1 MKPAKKNEPA
11 YVLAEEDLQQIRA
24 QSYLGKKGYTI
35 PKSALTKEE
44 EVFLKKDLFMQP
56 VSHGVSY
63 GVPEGAFPVYREN
76 ANKIYVPRFYGVS
89 RYGLPDTSEID
100 AGESIDVRFDKPL
113 RDYQEKIV
121 RIYTDYVDTGISVDQ
136 TEILRANAI
145 PCANAIPN
153 RTAVRGGG
161 AILEV
166 PCGRGK
172 CLAKDTPVLMM
183 DGTVKAVQDVVVG
196 DRLMG
201 DDSTSR
207 RVLTLARGR
216 EMMYRIVANMNR
228 NFRDFEVKRPA
239 SEVIG
244 DSEETMGKT
253 DIAEESYTVN
263 KSHILSLK
271 HKSTGEVVD
280 MSVMDYLR
288 YLQKR
293 KDAGG
298 ASEYAGYRVPA
309 LFPHKETEVDPYVMG
324 SWLFSLNS
332 SFYFP
337 TSLPS
342 PHVEGISVASLRRP
356 ETLDFPA
363 PPRTI
368 PPNYKCNS
376 RDVQLRV
383 FAGIIDTLHPP
394 FEDGHYEISI
404 ESDELYSDVVFLAR
418 SLGFLVH
425 RLPKNRLH
433 IYIHRTDLTYD
444 IRVERLGIDDYY
456 GFEIDGNRR
465 FVLGDFTATHNTIM
479 ALKIVSVLQKKTL
492 ILVHKEFLMNQ
503 WIERIA
509 DFLPGTRVGK
519 IQGQTFDVVQKDI
532 VIGMIQTLYDKEFPA
547 NAFASFGL
555 TIIDEVHRIGSEQFS
570 KTLLRI
576 ITPYMLGISAT
587 VERKDG
593 LTKVLNMFIGDKI
606 YTEDRENDDPV
617 CVRAIEYV
625 CADPEFNEV
634 VYDYRGNTQHSTMIS
649 KLCAYNR
656 RSDFIVRVIA
666 DLVKENPENQI
677 MILGQ
682 QRAIL
687 TYMFDAIVHRGIATV
702 GYYVGGMKQQ
712 HLQETESK
720 QIVLATYAMAAEAL
734 DIKTLSTL
742 VMITPKTDIIQSVGR
757 ILRVKHDNP
766 IVVDIVDKHDVFQ
779 KQWAQRRRF
788 YKKCGYRIRQTDS
801 VKYAGMTLDW
811 EEDRTWRRVFEPKM
825 VASNT
830 DDSSDDDSG
839 KTKPLTTRKCM
850 IDMSIWDDAV

>member
-1 MKPAKKNEPA
+1 MSARFLKKPKIAGSASSTKYAKKTEPA
-11 YVLAEEDLQQIRA
+11 YILTEERREQILA

-35 PKSALTKEE
+35 SKTTLTHEE
-44 EVFLKKDLFMQP
+44 EAFLKKDLFMRP

-63 GVPEGAFPVYREN
+63 GVPETAFPVYREN
-76 ANKIYVPRFYGVS
+76 TNKMYLPRFYGVS
-89 RYGLPDTSEID
+89 RYGLPAKSEID
-100 AGESIDVRFDKPL
+100 VGENINVSFDKPL
-113 RDYQEKIV
+113 RDYQEKIIRV
-121 RIYTDYVDTGISVDQ
+121 YTDYVKTGIS
-136 TEILRANAI
+136 TEN
-145 PCANAIPN
+145 PD
-153 RTAVRGGG
+153 VHGGG

-172 CLAKDTPVLMM
+172 CLARDTPVLLF
-183 DGTVKAVQDVVVG
+183 DGSIKAVQDIVVG
-196 DRLMG
+196 DQLMG
-201 DDSTSR
+201 DDSTCR
-207 RVLTLARGR
+207 EVLSLARGR
-216 EMMYRIVANMNR
+216 EMMYRVV
-228 NFRDFEVKRPA
+228 DESRP
-239 SEVIG
+239 S
-244 DSEETMGKT
+244 
-253 DIAEESYTVN
+253 ESYVVN

-271 HKSTGEVVD
+271 HKHTAKIVD
-280 MSVMDYLR
+280 MSIVDYLR
-288 YLQKR
+288 YLQKQSEVR
-293 KDAGG
+293 RPN
-298 ASEYAGYRVPA
+298 EYAGFRVPIT
-309 LFPHKETEVDPYVMG
+309 FPHQETEIDPYLVG
-324 SWLFSLNS
+324 SWLMSTPQTNT
-332 SFYFP
+332 SFY
-337 TSLPS
+337 
-342 PHVEGISVASLRRP
+342 
-356 ETLDFPA
+356 
-363 PPRTI
+363 I
-368 PPNYKCNS
+368 PPLFLSKYQLTTTRRHIPHHYKCNS

-383 FAGIIDTLHPP
+383 FAGIIDTVQPP
-394 FEDGHYEISI
+394 FEDMYYEFCI
-404 ESDELYSDVVFLAR
+404 DTPELYADVVFLAR
-418 SLGFLVH
+418 SLGFIVEKYH
-425 RLPKNRLH
+425 DYRLR
-433 IYIHRTDLTYD
+433 IYIHPTDLSYG
-444 IRVERLGIDDYY
+444 IRIERMSIDNYY

-465 FVLGDFTATHNTIM
+465 FVLGDFTVTHNTIM
-479 ALKIVSVLQKKTL
+479 ALKIISILQKKTL

-519 IQGQTFDVVQKDI
+519 IQGQTFDVENKDI
-532 VIGMIQTLYDKEFPA
+532 VIGMIQTLYDKEFAA
-547 NAFASFGL
+547 NAFSSFGL

-593 LTKVLNMFIGDKI
+593 LTRVLNMFIGDKI

-625 CADPEFNEV
+625 STDPEFNEV
-634 VYDYRGNTQHSTMIS
+634 IYDYRGNPQYSTMIS

-656 RSDFIVRVIA
+656 RSEFVVRVIA

-811 EEDRTWRRVFEPKM
+811 ESDQTWRRVFEPQ
-825 VASNT
+825 ARATNSC
-830 DDSSDDDSG
+830 SSDDDDDNDKSES
-839 KTKPLTTRKCM
+839 KPLITRKCM
-850 IDMSIWDDAV
+850 IDMSIWDESI